1 MTNMDEEKAAAQ
13 VDVFHSTDEQPAD
26 DSSDILPED
35 PSAKVSEVSEKE
47 MPTVDEKKLDEEGEV
62 SEKETPIVGEEK
74 ASAEEGEVLEKEVS
88 TVDEEKVST
97 EESNISS
104 KVGTITEEE
113 KVSGEEVKVSEVLSK
128 DQEKDLFA
136 DGESPEKKDE
146 ISNIKDKSEE
156 PVMDKSVNSSDID
169 PVQSSYVQPKNTN
182 VVDETPSKARNDD
195 DIEMIVQEK
204 ASGCGCII
212 C

>member
-1 MTNMDEEKAAAQ
+1 MG
-13 VDVFHSTDEQPAD
+13 
-26 DSSDILPED
+26 
-35 PSAKVSEVSEKE
+35 
-47 MPTVDEKKLDEEGEV
+47 GEV

-113 KVSGEEVKVSEVLSK
+113 KISGEEVKVSEVLSK
-128 DQEKDLFA
+128 DQEKDLFT

-156 PVMDKSVNSSDID
+156 PVMDKSVNSSDTD
-169 PVQSSYVQPKNTN
+169 PVQSYDSYVQPKNT
-182 VVDETPSKARNDD
+182 S
-195 DIEMIVQEK
+195 
-204 ASGCGCII
+204 
-212 C
+212 